1 MISFWDDLLS
11 CTCVINVLPRYE
23 LCCVGIV
30 SLSCTWQST
39 LCLVYRQPLE
49 GQLFKYTNVVK
60 GWQYRWFVLNPDIGM
75 FEYYMLD
82 ELKKGRPRGAVH
94 LAGAVISPSDEDGQ
108 MFTVSAA
115 CGEVYKL
122 RGHDAK
128 ERQFWINRLRKVAED
143 HTKTIAQVRAVSSEK
158 GASAG
163 PGHQGG
169 SASAPVSQTVW
180 YTTAVGAPTEA
191 TTTPAEAFTSV
202 REILARAGRMYHC
215 LARSIEVCWHVPS
228 ASLICRVPFRF
239 RALQDMLVLKATSCA
254 TVMCLEQ
261 CLTILQEHK
270 RDVLFGLGKGVGG
283 SLGEGERLFWERR
296 KEQGVL
302 EARKKLKVSFL
313 EWGKASARKRV
324 TSSFWSVGKE
334 REVSGSSFGSEKIQ
348 PETLKATSRA
358 VVGANSSGEV
368 SDGESGEEDES
379 IPTEENKDSILQL
392 LSKLKLG
399 MDLTKAWHF
408 YILEPRSLLEV
419 YADFMSYPDLFVR
432 IADGTTPE
440 ERLVRVVEWFLCSL
454 YATRKAST
462 ASFLPRFLGLSHSAR
477 KPYNP
482 VLGEMFRCSWQ
493 VPGMGDAGLQ
503 VTFVAEQ
510 VSHHP
515 PVSAFYVECME
526 KKMCLEASLGVK
538 SNLMGNY
545 VGMQFLGEGRCL
557 LDAKYLDSKTVLWR
571 TPKGT
576 LGSPLGY
583 SGKLLWVHWKTP
595 GGTLRS
601 PCRYTGEPQGVLWGA
616 PEGTLALWGTPEG
629 TLGSPWVPGTHVLED
644 FGEWRL
650 SDPSPRWHM
659 QGNTREWPV
668 REQHRQRKRCR
679 PVDAQ
684 DTCESRRLWRPV
696 TQALRSGDLML
707 ASHHKFQIE
716 ERQRELTK
724 GKETAETENGLQAQ
738 DAKLFR
744 LEGNMWKYKY
754 ILSKGS

>member
-1 MISFWDDLLS
+1 MADEEVGDSNLSSIVDNVAGLTEEEKIQLLS
-11 CTCVINVLPRYE
+11 VMIKAKE
-23 LCCVGIV
+23 LDA
-30 SLSCTWQST
+30 QEENKM
-39 LCLVYRQPLE
+39 RQPLE

-143 HTKTIAQVRAVSSEK
+143 HTKTIAQKNPPLLPREIRGPHEGAVASEK
-158 GASAG
+158 GSAG
-163 PGHQGG
+163 TGQTHQGG
-169 SASAPVSQTVW
+169 STSTPVSQTVW
-180 YTTAVGAPTEA
+180 YTTVVGAPTEA

-215 LARSIEVCWHVPS
+215 LARSIESLPS
-228 ASLICRVPFRF
+228 HGPGYKFYDR
-239 RALQDMLVLKATSCA
+239 DMLVLKATSCA

-270 RDVLFGLGKGVGG
+270 AQAPTGLPAGSTVEWLEPHCSAGDTDGSDDAGISGDWSQPPPHIPAGG
-283 SLGEGERLFWERR
+283 CP
-296 KEQGVL
+296 
-302 EARKKLKVSFL
+302 A
-313 EWGKASARKRV
+313 A
-324 TSSFWSVGKE
+324 
-334 REVSGSSFGSEKIQ
+334 
-348 PETLKATSRA
+348 A

-368 SDGESGEEDES
+368 SDGESEEEDAA

-399 MDLTKAWHF
+399 MDLTKACDMF
-408 YILEPRSLLEV
+408 CYLQVTLPSYILEPRSLLEV

-432 IADGTTPE
+432 IADGPTPE
-440 ERLVRVVEWFLCSL
+440 ERLVRVVEWFLSSL
-454 YATRKAST
+454 YATRKASC
-462 ASFLPRFLGLSHSAR
+462 FSHSAR

-482 VLGEMFRCSWQ
+482 VLGEMFHCSWR
-493 VPGMGDAGLQ
+493 VPGTGDTGVQ

-515 PVSAFYVECME
+515 PVLFVLTPNTNCAELFARLHLKKLFLCAPFGKKYMVFQGKHKQTWRNFRCTKLTPGWRAF
-526 KKMCLEASLGVK
+526 LEAADARATLYLRFTFSLSAVDATSHPSLSSTGRVAERH
-538 SNLMGNY
+538 GN
-545 VGMQFLGEGRCL
+545 VADLFLWTCYINSLCSRC
-557 LDAKYLDSKTVLWR
+557 DTQ
-571 TPKGT
+571 
-576 LGSPLGY
+576 GS
-583 SGKLLWVHWKTP
+583 
-595 GGTLRS
+595 
-601 PCRYTGEPQGVLWGA
+601 
-616 PEGTLALWGTPEG
+616 
-629 TLGSPWVPGTHVLED
+629 
-644 FGEWRL
+644 
-650 SDPSPRWHM
+650 
-659 QGNTREWPV
+659 TREWSV
-668 REQHRQRKRCR
+668 IEQRRQRKRCR

-684 DTCESRRLWRPV
+684 DVCESRRLWRPV

-724 GKETAETENGLQAQ
+724 GKENPETGTSPQAQ

-744 LEGNMWKYKY
+744 LEGNTWKYKY
-754 ILSKGS
+754 ILSKSS

>member
-1 MISFWDDLLS
+1 MSVMIKAK
-11 CTCVINVLPRYE
+11 E
-23 LCCVGIV
+23 LDA
-30 SLSCTWQST
+30 QEENKM
-39 LCLVYRQPLE
+39 RQPLE

-143 HTKTIAQVRAVSSEK
+143 HTKTIAQKNPPLLPREIRGPHEGAVSSEK
-158 GASAG
+158 GAG
-163 PGHQGG
+163 TGQGHQGG

-215 LARSIEVCWHVPS
+215 LARSIESLPS
-228 ASLICRVPFRF
+228 HGSGYKFYDR
-239 RALQDMLVLKATSCA
+239 DMLVLKATSCA

-270 RDVLFGLGKGVGG
+270 AQAPAGLPAGSTVEWLEPHCSAGDTTDGSDDAGLSGDWSQPPPHIPAGG
-283 SLGEGERLFWERR
+283 CP
-296 KEQGVL
+296 
-302 EARKKLKVSFL
+302 A
-313 EWGKASARKRV
+313 A
-324 TSSFWSVGKE
+324 
-334 REVSGSSFGSEKIQ
+334 
-348 PETLKATSRA
+348 A
-358 VVGANSSGEV
+358 VAGAKSSGEV

-399 MDLTKAWHF
+399 MDLTKVSLPS

-454 YATRKAST
+454 YATRK
-462 ASFLPRFLGLSHSAR
+462 SHSAR

-493 VPGMGDAGLQ
+493 VPGIGDAGLQ

-545 VGMQFLGEGRCL
+545 VGMQFLGEVELRLLSLDEVYVIGLPTMYWRSLLNQPYVELNGRVSVTCG
-557 LDAKYLDSKTVLWR
+557 DAVAPITFH
-571 TPKGT
+571 PKPFYG
-576 LGSPLGY
+576 
-583 SGKLLWVHWKTP
+583 GKLHCV
-595 GGTLRS
+595 S
-601 PCRYTGEPQGVLWGA
+601 GEVKS
-616 PEGTLALWGTPEG
+616 
-629 TLGSPWVPGTHVLED
+629 GSGDVVCKVS
-644 FGEWRL
+644 GEWDGKL
-650 SDPSPRWHM
+650 ELQYPD
-659 QGNTREWPV
+659 GNTREWPV

-684 DTCESRRLWRPV
+684 DTCESRRLWRAV

-724 GKETAETENGLQAQ
+724 GKETAETENVLQAQ
-738 DAKLFR
+738 DAKLFQ

>member
-1 MISFWDDLLS
+1 
-11 CTCVINVLPRYE
+11 
-23 LCCVGIV
+23 
-30 SLSCTWQST
+30 T

-143 HTKTIAQVRAVSSEK
+143 HTKTIAQK
-158 GASAG
+158 GAG
-163 PGHQGG
+163 TGQGHQGG

-215 LARSIEVCWHVPS
+215 LARSIESLPS
-228 ASLICRVPFRF
+228 HGSGYKFYDR
-239 RALQDMLVLKATSCA
+239 DMLVLKATSCA

-270 RDVLFGLGKGVGG
+270 LTLVTCPVDLDT
-283 SLGEGERLFWERR
+283 RR
-296 KEQGVL
+296 TQSYYVVSW
-302 EARKKLKVSFL
+302 RKCAMLQL
-313 EWGKASARKRV
+313 QQD
-324 TSSFWSVGKE
+324 
-334 REVSGSSFGSEKIQ
+334 SFGRARTESYIQRGKDRGSFRSEKIQ

-368 SDGESGEEDES
+368 SDGESEEEDES

-399 MDLTKAWHF
+399 MDLTKAWDF

-454 YATRKAST
+454 YATRKAT
-462 ASFLPRFLGLSHSAR
+462 R

-557 LDAKYLDSKTVLWR
+557 LDAKYLDLRVARAIPVYVIGLPTMYWRSLLNQPYVELNGRVSVTCGDAGVLNSCPTV
-571 TPKGT
+571 PQPFYG
-576 LGSPLGY
+576 
-583 SGKLLWVHWKTP
+583 GKLHCV
-595 GGTLRS
+595 S
-601 PCRYTGEPQGVLWGA
+601 GEVKS
-616 PEGTLALWGTPEG
+616 
-629 TLGSPWVPGTHVLED
+629 GSGDVVCKVS
-644 FGEWRL
+644 GEWDGKL
-650 SDPSPRWHM
+650 ELQYPD
-659 QGNTREWPV
+659 GNTREWPV

-707 ASHHKFQIE
+707 ASHHK
-716 ERQRELTK
+716 
-724 GKETAETENGLQAQ
+724 
-738 DAKLFR
+738 
-744 LEGNMWKYKY
+744 
-754 ILSKGS
+754 